1 MSAVYL
7 DTSAAVKLIVVEA
20 ESGSL
25 RDWLGQQAGSLLSSA
40 LLAAELLRA
49 TTPHG
54 TDAVAAGRRVVTTLH
69 LADVDRATLEMAG
82 HLTPQSMR
90 TLDAIHLATA
100 LKYAHFLTACVT
112 YDSRMISAC
121 KDHGVPVVSPGVD

>member
-49 TTPHG
+49 TTAHG
-54 TDAVAAGRRVVTTLH
+54 TDAVIAARRVVNRLN
-69 LADVDRATLEMAG
+69 LGEVDRATLEMAG
-82 HLTPQSMR
+82 HLNPPAMR

-100 LKYAHFLTACVT
+100 LRHGHLITAFVT
-112 YDSRMISAC
+112 YDSRLMDAC
-121 KDHGVPVVSPGVD
+121 RNHGLQVVSPGAA